1 MKRDLKYKQRQR
13 ILRKAE
19 QKTETPLIVLG
30 FIWLILVVIDLLNRT
45 TPILEIISVVIW
57 IIFIIDFLIKFFLSP
72 AKTKYLKNNIITIIS
87 LIIPAFRLLRIF
99 RVLRLF
105 RFTRGLR
112 LFKIIGS
119 INRGMNALASTMGRR
134 KFGYVLVLTLFVI
147 FIGSAGMFAF
157 EKDAGEGFSTFGDA
171 IWWTGMIITSLGSEY
186 WPRTVEGRV
195 LGFIISLYGFTVFG
209 YFTAVLASFFIGRDA
224 ENDKSPVAGS
234 KEINELKEEIRK
246 LSEIIKNN
254 ERIP

>member
-1 MKRDLKYKQRQR
+1 M
-13 ILRKAE
+13 LRKVE
-19 QKTETPLIVLG
+19 QMTETPLIILG

-45 TPILEIISVVIW
+45 TSFLDAISVVIW

-72 AKTKYLKNNIITIIS
+72 AKPKFLKDNIITIIS

-112 LFKIIGS
+112 LFKIVGS

-134 KFGYVLVLTLFVI
+134 KFGYVLLLTLFVI
-147 FIGSAGMFAF
+147 FVGSAGMYAF
-157 EKDAGEGFSTFGDA
+157 EKDAGEGFSTYGNA
-171 IWWTGMIITSLGSEY
+171 IWWTGMIITSLGSEF
-186 WPRTVEGRV
+186 WPKTVEGRI

-224 ENDKSPVAGS
+224 ENEKAPVAGS

-254 ERIP
+254 ENTT

>member
-1 MKRDLKYKQRQR
+1 M
-13 ILRKAE
+13 LRKVE
-19 QKTETPLIVLG
+19 QKTETPLVVLG
-30 FIWLILVVIDLLNRT
+30 FIWLVLVVIDLLNRS
-45 TPILEIISVVIW
+45 TPFLEILSVVIW
-57 IIFIIDFLIKFFLSP
+57 IIFTVDFLIKLFLSP
-72 AKTKYLKNNIITIIS
+72 AKLKYLRDNVITIIS
-87 LIIPAFRLLRIF
+87 LIIPAFRLFRIF

-119 INRGMNALASTMGRR
+119 INRGMNALAATMGRR
-134 KFGYVLVLTLFVI
+134 KFGYVLLLTLFVI

-157 EKDAGEGFSTFGDA
+157 EKDAGEGFSSYGNA

-186 WPRTVEGRV
+186 WPKTVEGRI

-224 ENDKSPVAGS
+224 DNQNGPVAGT
-234 KEINELKEEIRK
+234 KEINELKEQIRK

-254 ERIP
+254 GKTST

>member
-1 MKRDLKYKQRQR
+1 ML
-13 ILRKAE
+13 LKAE

-30 FIWLILVVIDLLNRT
+30 FIWLVLVVIDLLNRT
-45 TPILEIISVVIW
+45 TRFFEILSAVIW
-57 IIFIIDFLIKFFLSP
+57 MIFIIDFLIKFFISP
-72 AKTKYLKNNIITIIS
+72 AKSKYLRDNIITLIS
-87 LIIPAFRLLRIF
+87 LIIPAFRLF
-99 RVLRLF
+99 RVFRILRLF

-134 KFGYVLVLTLFVI
+134 KFGYVLLLTLFVI
-147 FIGSAGMFAF
+147 FVGSAGMFAF
-157 EKDAGEGFSTFGDA
+157 EKDTNEGFSTYGNA

-186 WPRTVEGRV
+186 WPKTIEGRI

-224 ENDKSPVAGS
+224 DNQDGPVAGT

-246 LSEIIKNN
+246 LSETIKNN
-254 ERIP
+254 GNTM